1 MIERIYEVVTSEES
15 YKIEV
20 HKVIN
25 ISYLNDKYVVI
36 TYQDGNSEYQAVG
49 LENGKIFINEF
60 TQLYTNESRANI
72 ELKKYK
78 NSQKW
83 EDLIQ
88 ANKIINN
95 LKKEIYGF
103 KEFDGSCGLL

>member
-36 TYQDGNSEYQAVG
+36 TYQDGNSKYQAVG

-95 LKKEIYGF
+95 LKSEIYGS
-103 KEFDGSCGLL
+103 KEFGRSCGIL